1 MNPAGIAEPQI
12 DEAPPA
18 TPDTGRSL
26 LGIDGLERPE
36 IDWLLERSLYY
47 KALERERMRELL
59 PGKTI
64 VNLFFEPST
73 RTRTS
78 FEIAAKRLGAHT
90 VSIQTQGS
98 SLSKGESLVD
108 TLNTLAA
115 MQPDAII
122 MRHEASGAPH
132 FLSGRLTSIPII
144 NAGDG
149 RHEHPTQALLD
160 AMTILERRG
169 RLEGLRVAII
179 GDIVHS
185 RVARSNVHL
194 LSKYGV
200 DLVLCGPATMLSA
213 SLPTIA
219 PGVRMTTDMNDA
231 VTNADVVMMLRV
243 QLERQ
248 NVPLFPK
255 NEYFQFY
262 GLTRSHLDRAKPE
275 VLVMHPGPI
284 NRGRELSSEV
294 ADSKSSAILNQVEN
308 GVSVR
313 MAVLER
319 ACRA

>member
-1 MNPAGIAEPQI
+1 
-12 DEAPPA
+12 
-18 TPDTGRSL
+18 
-26 LGIDGLERPE
+26 
-36 IDWLLERSLYY
+36 
-47 KALERERMRELL
+47 
-59 PGKTI
+59 
-64 VNLFFEPST
+64 
-73 RTRTS
+73 
-78 FEIAAKRLGAHT
+78 
-90 VSIQTQGS
+90 
-98 SLSKGESLVD
+98 
-108 TLNTLAA
+108 
-115 MQPDAII
+115 MQPDAIVI
-122 MRHEASGAPH
+122 RHEASGAPH
-132 FLSGRLTSIPII
+132 FLSRFLSIPII

-160 AMTILERRG
+160 AMTILERLG
-169 RLEGLRVAII
+169 RLDGLRVAII

-185 RVARSNVHL
+185 RVARSNIHL

-200 DLVLCGPATMLSA
+200 DLVLCGPATMLST
-213 SLPTIA
+213 SLTSLA

-231 VTNADVVMMLRV
+231 VTDADVVMMLRV

-262 GLTRSHLDRAKPE
+262 GLAHSHLERAKPD

-308 GVSVR
+308 GISVR

-319 ACRA
+319 ACHK